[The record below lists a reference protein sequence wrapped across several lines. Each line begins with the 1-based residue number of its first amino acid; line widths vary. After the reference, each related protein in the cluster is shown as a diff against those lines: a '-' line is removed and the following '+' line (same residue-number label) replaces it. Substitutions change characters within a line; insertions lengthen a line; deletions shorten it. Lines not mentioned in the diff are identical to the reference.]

1 MIKAIALDDEP
12 LALQI
17 IEKLAKHTEFI
28 SLEKTFSNIDNAKN
42 YIGSYP
48 VDLIFLDIN
57 MPSMNGFN
65 FYKSLKQ
72 TTMVIFTTAHSEYA
86 IKGFEVNAIDYL
98 LKPIEKNRF
107 IQACEKA
114 QKYYQYIFN
123 KTESENNSLYVRS
136 EYALVKILFSKIL
149 YLETMDDY
157 IKIHLE
163 DKKSVLT
170 LMSMKKMMDIL
181 PQTEFL
187 RVHRSFIVSIKK
199 IDSVRN
205 KTIFIDQF
213 SIPIG
218 TSYLGSINSAIKS
231 K

>member
-17 IEKLAKHTEFI
+17 IEKLVKNAEFI
-28 SLEKTFSNIDNAKN
+28 SLEKTFTNIDNAKN

-57 MPSMNGFN
+57 MPSMNGIN
-65 FYKSLKQ
+65 FYKSLNQ

-107 IQACEKA
+107 IQACYKA
-114 QKYYQYIFN
+114 QKYFQNIFN
-123 KTESENNSLYVRS
+123 KTEGENNSLYVRS
-136 EYALVKILFSKIL
+136 EYVLVKILFSEIL
-149 YLETMDDY
+149 YLESMDDY
-157 IKIHLE
+157 IRIHLE
-163 DKKSVLT
+163 DKKPVLT
-170 LMSMKKMMDIL
+170 LMSMKKMMDSL
-181 PQTEFL
+181 PQEEFL
-187 RVHRSFIVSIKK
+187 RVHRSFIVSTKK
-199 IDSVRN
+199 INSVRN
-205 KTIFIDQF
+205 KIIFINQF

-218 TSYLGSINSAIKS
+218 TSYLDSFNSNIKS